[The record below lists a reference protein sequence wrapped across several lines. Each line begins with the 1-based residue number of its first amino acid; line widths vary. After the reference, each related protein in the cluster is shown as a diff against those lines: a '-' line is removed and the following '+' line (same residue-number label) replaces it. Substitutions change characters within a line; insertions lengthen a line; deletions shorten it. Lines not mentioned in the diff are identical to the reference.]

1 MSLKPSDP
9 MPAMIA
15 HPKPITAPAALIA
28 SILRLADAH
37 YAREDWLAAR
47 DFLSLAIEID
57 PGYPRLLGSLGSIQF
72 QLQEYPAACTSFSA
86 AVRRNPNDPD
96 LHVQLAM
103 VHSKLEHP
111 EAAEAALNRALGLR
125 PNDSTALKL
134 LADSRRDHGYY
145 QEAGTI
151 YGKLINQHPDQ
162 VGVFLSLAKCF
173 FKRGDREGT
182 QAALEFVLTLDP
194 NNEIARENLIT
205 LQATGAREQILIS
218 SSPVHQSDMDNSTAV
233 AVPRTTLN
241 SVKAMVRRLAAMPS
255 LFGDV
260 DAHSMPQ
267 YIIFTASTV
276 CNLRCPHCQTH
287 GTPEARQHHNNRKSD
302 LPRDILL
309 NIASESLPFA
319 SEFSLTMSGEPLLLP
334 DFENLVTSMGAWGAR
349 LNLVTNGTCLRP
361 SMIATILP
369 HLSNVGIS
377 IDGAFAPTF
386 ERLRL
391 GAKFDT
397 FLSNVRVL
405 TRSLE
410 YLPELPR
417 PGLCLLFT
425 SMGSNILELPQVVR
439 LASLLKIPNVQSTP
453 IKITAGRDDISGED
467 MQYHWPQ
474 FARSAERARQ
484 LAASLGI
491 NLCVSQPDG
500 IAPVVPLPDRS
511 KAILKLP
518 NEDDAIPEE
527 NVDHLLSDEGIEVK
541 AREVV
546 SKVRQSRSNP
556 TVAVSPAVTERIQSL
571 AMAEE
576 RVRVQ
581 YGGRYRDWR
590 AMGNFPSVYRCMSLE
605 KHMYV
610 SQDGVVLPCCTAGL
624 PHFGNALHES
634 IYDIWNGEAYRKFR
648 RQFHSETPHA
658 ACANCVYR
666 KKVSAIEVVRA
677 SQLPDNW

>member
-1 MSLKPSDP
+1 M
-9 MPAMIA
+9 
-15 HPKPITAPAALIA
+15 APQPTPTPDSAALLA
-28 SILRLADAH
+28 STLGFANTH

-47 DFLSLAIEID
+47 DFLSLAVEIA
-57 PGYPRLLGSLGSIQF
+57 PHYPRLLGALGSLQF
-72 QLQEYPAACTSFSA
+72 QLHEYPAACITFSA
-86 AVRRNPNDPD
+86 AVRRNPDDPD
-96 LHVQLAM
+96 LHIQLAM
-103 VHSKLEHP
+103 VHLKLEHL
-111 EAAEAALNRALGLR
+111 EAAEAALNCALELR
-125 PNDSTALKL
+125 PDDPTALKL
-134 LADSRRDHGYY
+134 LADSKRDQGRY
-145 QEAGTI
+145 QEAGAI

-194 NNEIARENLIT
+194 NNEIARENLMT
-205 LQATGAREQILIS
+205 LQATGARKQIPAIS
-218 SSPVHQSDMDNSTAV
+218 SFVQSSPVHQSDMDNSTAA
-233 AVPRTTLN
+233 AVPRSTLN

-260 DAHSMPQ
+260 DALSMPQ

-276 CNLRCPHCQTH
+276 CNLRCPHCWTH

-302 LPRDILL
+302 LPREILL

-334 DFENLVTSMGAWGAR
+334 DFENLVTSLVAWGAR

-361 SMIATILP
+361 SMIAAILP
-369 HLSNVGIS
+369 QLSNVSIS

-391 GAKFDT
+391 GAKFGT

-417 PGLCLLFT
+417 PGLCLAFT
-425 SMGSNILELPQVVR
+425 SMGSNMLELPQVVR
-439 LASLLKIPNVQSTP
+439 LASLLKIPNVHSTP
-453 IKITAGRDDISGED
+453 IKIAAGQDDISGED

-484 LAASLGI
+484 LAASLDI

-500 IAPVVPLPDRS
+500 VAPVVPLPDRS

-518 NEDDAIPEE
+518 SDDDVIPEE
-527 NVDHLLSDEGIEVK
+527 NVDHLLSDEGIDVQ
-541 AREVV
+541 AQEVV
-546 SKVRQSRSNP
+546 SKVRQCKLNP
-556 TVAVSPAVTERIQSL
+556 MVSVSPAVAERIESL
-571 AMAEE
+571 STTEE
-576 RVRVQ
+576 RVREK
-581 YGGRYRDWR
+581 YSDRHREWR
-590 AMGNFPSVYRCMSLE
+590 STGNFPSVYRCMSLE

-610 SQDGVVLPCCTAGL
+610 SQDGEVLPCCTAGL
-624 PHFGNALHES
+624 PHFGNALRES

-648 RQFHSETPHA
+648 RQFHSETPPA
-658 ACANCVYR
+658 ACAKCVYR